1 MNDESKIKVFVS
13 HKREDKAVALYIA
26 DYLKRNGLD
35 AYIDALDREINPKN
49 VTERIVAN
57 LRTSTHLIVVYS
69 DYTRYSEWV
78 PFELGV
84 GYERDE
90 GIGVLKYNFVGRL
103 PTYLNEFPVMDG
115 MEDLDKFIALCKKDF
130 VTCFCEAFDDASRR
144 ECSYARH
151 FITDLKTD
159 IIRGRYAY

>member
-1 MNDESKIKVFVS
+1 MNVESKIKVFVS
-13 HKREDKAVALYIA
+13 HKKEDKAVALHVV

-57 LRTSTHLIVVYS
+57 LRDSTHLIVIYS

-90 GIGVLKYNFVGRL
+90 GIGVLKHNLTGWL
-103 PTYLNEFPVMDG
+103 PSYLNEFPVMNDIR
-115 MEDLDKFIALCKKDF
+115 ELDKFIALCKKDR
-130 VTCFCEAFDDASRR
+130 TSCFCESFDDISRR
-144 ECSYARH
+144 ECGYARH

>member
-1 MNDESKIKVFVS
+1 MKNESDIKVFVS
-13 HKREDKAVALYIA
+13 HKKEDKAMALFVAR
-26 DYLKRNGLD
+26 YLKQNGLD

-57 LRTSTHLIVVYS
+57 LRDSTHLIVIYS
-69 DYTRYSEWV
+69 DCTRYSEWV

-90 GIGVLKYNFVGRL
+90 GIGVLKHNLTGWM
-103 PTYLNEFPVMDG
+103 PSYLDEFPVMNDVK
-115 MEDLDKFIALCKKDF
+115 ELDHFIKLCKKDWLF
-130 VTCFCEAFDDASRR
+130 EAFDDASRR
-144 ECSYARH
+144 ESSYARR

-159 IIRGRYAY
+159 MIRGRYAY

>member
-1 MNDESKIKVFVS
+1 MKNESDIKVFVS
-13 HKREDKAVALYIA
+13 HKKEDETMALFVAH
-26 DYLKRNGLD
+26 YLKQNGLD

-57 LRTSTHLIVVYS
+57 LRDSTHLIVIYS
-69 DYTRYSEWV
+69 DFTRYSEWV

-90 GIGVLKYNFVGRL
+90 GIAVLRHRL
-103 PTYLNEFPVMDG
+103 TGWLPSYLDEFPVMNDVK
-115 MEDLDKFIALCKKDF
+115 ELDKFIKLCKKDRLS
-130 VTCFCEAFDDASRR
+130 EAFDDASRR
-144 ECSYARH
+144 EYGYARR